1 MYHKYGTEIFLV
13 QNDHH
18 VVIFGARLIE
28 DQKRAGR
35 ENSSF
40 LWNAIVMVNIIF
52 RYS

>member
-13 QNDHH
+13 
-18 VVIFGARLIE
+18 IFGVRLLIE

-40 LWNAIVMVNIIF
+40 LRNAIVMVNIIF